1 MEITMIT
8 LKALG
13 VLLTYPDEDLI
24 ETLPEI
30 RAQIEKEKML
40 SVTDKQ
46 ALTELITKLQQTDM
60 LESQERYV
68 EMFDRGRATS
78 LHLFEH
84 VHGESRDRGQAMV
97 DLNRMY
103 AAAGLCLNGNELPDY
118 LPVVL
123 EYLSLRPLEETR
135 DMLGDCAHI
144 LRALGEHLRDRSS
157 HYSAVPAALLTIA
170 GEEGLGTSSKKEA
183 EDTQSL
189 DEEWVDEPVIFGPSA
204 GQGCGGKSDTSV
216 VRFVPKV
223 SRGDTL

>member
-1 MEITMIT
+1 MIT

-13 VLLTYPDEDLI
+13 ILLAYPDEDLI
-24 ETLPEI
+24 EALPEI
-30 RAQIEKEKML
+30 LQQIENEKLL
-40 SVTDKQ
+40 SHTDKQ
-46 ALTELITKLQQTDM
+46 ALKELINELQQADI
-60 LESQERYV
+60 LEAQERYV
-68 EMFDRGRATS
+68 DLFDRGRATS

-103 AAAGLCLNGNELPDY
+103 AAAGLRLDCNELPDF

-123 EYLSLRPLEETR
+123 EYLSMRPLEETR

-144 LRALGEHLRDRSS
+144 LRALGEHLRDRGSY
-157 HYSAVPAALLTIA
+157 YSAVPAALLTIA
-170 GEEGLGTSSKKEA
+170 GEEGLGASKKSVV
-183 EDTQSL
+183 EDIQNL

-223 SRGDTL
+223 SRGDSL

>member
-1 MEITMIT
+1 MEQSMIT

-13 VLLTYPDEDLI
+13 ILLAYPDEDLL
-24 ETLPEI
+24 EALPEI
-30 RAQIEKEKML
+30 ITQIENEKLL
-40 SVTDKQ
+40 SKADKQ
-46 ALTELITKLQQTDM
+46 VLKELIIELQETDM

-68 EMFDRGRATS
+68 ELFDRGRATS

-123 EYLSLRPLEETR
+123 EYLSMRPLEETR

-144 LRALGEHLRDRSS
+144 LRALGEHLRDRGS

-170 GEEGLGTSSKKEA
+170 GEEGLGAGKKSVV
-183 EDTQSL
+183 EDTQNL

-223 SRGDTL
+223 SRGDSL

>member
-1 MEITMIT
+1 MIT

-13 VLLTYPDEDLI
+13 ILLAYPDEDLL
-24 ETLPEI
+24 EALPEI
-30 RAQIEKEKML
+30 LQQIENEKQL
-40 SVTDKQ
+40 SKADKQ
-46 ALTELITKLQQTDM
+46 VLKELIKEFTETDL

-68 EMFDRGRATS
+68 ELFDRGRATS

-103 AAAGLCLNGNELPDY
+103 AAAGLRLNGNELPDY

-123 EYLSLRPLEETR
+123 EYLSMRPLEETR

-144 LRALGEHLRDRSS
+144 LRALGEHLRDRGS

-170 GEEGLGTSSKKEA
+170 GEEGLGASKKSVV
-183 EDTQSL
+183 EDIQNL

-223 SRGDTL
+223 SRGDSL